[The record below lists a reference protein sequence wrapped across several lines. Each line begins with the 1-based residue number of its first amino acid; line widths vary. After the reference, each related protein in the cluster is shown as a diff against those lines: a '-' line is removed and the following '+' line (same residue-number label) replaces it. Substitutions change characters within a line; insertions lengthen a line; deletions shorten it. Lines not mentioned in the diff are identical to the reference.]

1 MLTLMQS
8 SGEWRICV
16 RSIRAQ
22 NNGEQ
27 ITVSVSIEDG
37 EHTEM
42 RSLPLTAGQYCEL
55 NIKKGDLTEEEFDR
69 LECAS
74 RFCTAVR
81 CGENLLSYGANSV
94 QTLARKIM
102 RHGYTREEALHAA
115 KHLEEIGL
123 INEQE
128 DLSREVEKCLRKYWG
143 AERIKGHLW
152 SRGYDRATL
161 ETLPALLEQVDFMEL
176 CAKLIRKHYGGLP
189 ENRDELNRMTASLY
203 RYGYRYDEIK
213 AALRLISH

>member
-1 MLTLMQS
+1 MS
-8 SGEWRICV
+8 
-16 RSIRAQ
+16 
-22 NNGEQ
+22 
-27 ITVSVSIEDG
+27 VSVEDG
-37 EHTEM
+37 EHTET
-42 RSLPLTAGQYCEL
+42 RSFPLTAGQYCEL

-152 SRGYDRATL
+152 SRGYGRETL
-161 ETLPALLEQVDFMEL
+161 ELLPALLEQVDFVEL
-176 CAKLIRKHYGGLP
+176 CAQLIRKHYGGLP

-213 AALRLISH
+213 AAFRLLSR